1 MSATKYISELTP
13 EQKSRFQ
20 EFIDKWKTFGLCT
33 APADRE
39 RAEEGVREVY
49 AAAKLPAPRV
59 VWCSSPM
66 AAIIT
71 RAIILEAIK
80 SPQPGASVWASVGAS
95 VRDSVRDSVWAS
107 VGASVGASVWASVG
121 ASVRASVGDSVG
133 DSVWASVRASVWD
146 GVGASVRDGVY
157 SAGYGQHDANWIGFY
172 DYFREVCGLEK
183 LTEPLQGLAK
193 ITESAS
199 WFWPHE
205 NICWMSD
212 RPYIVKQDDRNR
224 LHNESGPAYAHR
236 DDWSL
241 YYIHG
246 VRVPELVVMNPEL
259 ITVKMIEDEKNAEI
273 RRIMVDRYGQD
284 RYRQDCGAVVL
295 HQDDFGVLKRKELEG
310 DEPIVFVEVINST
323 QEPDGT
329 FKNYSLRVHP
339 ELRPLLPEK
348 KLGRPQ
354 KLTARNAIASTF
366 GLTGE
371 EYELAQQS

>member
-20 EFIDKWKTFGLCT
+20 EFIDKWKMFGLCT

-39 RAEEGVREVY
+39 RAEEGVREAY

-66 AAIIT
+66 AAAIT
-71 RAIILEAIK
+71 RAIVLEAIK
-80 SPQPGASVWASVGAS
+80 SPQPGASVSDS
-95 VRDSVRDSVWAS
+95 VRDSVSDSVRDSVWNS
-107 VGASVGASVWASVG
+107 VGE
-121 ASVRASVGDSVG
+121 
-133 DSVWASVRASVWD
+133 
-146 GVGASVRDGVY
+146 
-157 SAGYGQHDANWIGFY
+157 AGYGQHDASWIGFY
-172 DYFREVCGLEK
+172 NFFREVCGLTEI
-183 LTEPLQGLAK
+183 TEPIQGLTK

-224 LHNESGPAYAHR
+224 LHNETGPAYAHR
-236 DDWSL
+236 DAWSL

-259 ITVKMIEDEKNAEI
+259 ITVKMIEDEKNAEV
-273 RRIMVDRYGQD
+273 RRIMVDRYGQE

-295 HQDDFGVLKRKELEG
+295 HQDDFGVLKRKELLG

-323 QEPDGT
+323 MEPDGT
-329 FKNYSLRVHP
+329 FKNYSIRVHP
-339 ELRPLLPEK
+339 DLCPLLPEK

-366 GLTGE
+366 GLRGE
-371 EYELAQQS
+371 EYELIQQS